1 MQAYSPLPASEE
13 AMTAFHEPDYI
24 SFLRHVTPDNQVRRR
39 PVTLL
44 QPAFWHAESTCS
56 CPRYVPLPCY
66 LRCMEGCSQG
76 VVEKEYIRV
85 GFNSSMLIPPANS
98 SGHEHTAAAPPQ
110 TGSAAQEYFSEQL
123 ARCNV
128 GEDCPVFDG
137 LYNFCSKYAGGS
149 IGGAVMLNWAR
160 NDIVINW
167 AGGLHHGKRS
177 EASMLLASTPL

>member
-1 MQAYSPLPASEE
+1 MSVVTHATGTRAG
-13 AMTAFHEPDYI
+13 
-24 SFLRHVTPDNQVRRR
+24 HV
-39 PVTLL
+39 
-44 QPAFWHAESTCS
+44 
-56 CPRYVPLPCY
+56 
-66 LRCMEGCSQG
+66 
-76 VVEKEYIRV
+76 
-85 GFNSSMLIPPANS
+85 
-98 SGHEHTAAAPPQ
+98 
-110 TGSAAQEYFSEQL
+110 QEYFAEQL

-177 EASMLLASTPL
+177 EVRAALPFSMSCRYCC

>member
-1 MQAYSPLPASEE
+1 
-13 AMTAFHEPDYI
+13 
-24 SFLRHVTPDNQVRRR
+24 
-39 PVTLL
+39 
-44 QPAFWHAESTCS
+44 
-56 CPRYVPLPCY
+56 LPCVDSD
-66 LRCMEGCSQG
+66 EDIG
-76 VVEKEYIRV
+76 VYSATLCGHVNDDSRV
-85 GFNSSMLIPPANS
+85 
-98 SGHEHTAAAPPQ
+98 
-110 TGSAAQEYFSEQL
+110 QEYFAEQL

-177 EASMLLASTPL
+177 EVRALSPLLSLVSQPSATLSELDELP